1 MPKREQDWFG
11 GEDAMGRIRNRLKSE
26 RGASITWALLI
37 FMVCA
42 VVGSAVLV
50 AGTASAGRISKL
62 AKNEQRYYSV
72 TSAVGLLRDVLE
84 GDITTTRTDDAS
96 DPIVYDPY
104 DDKVKMVIV
113 NEMMD
118 WIGSNQSFWEKDDIA
133 IENPL
138 EISLGITGNG
148 NEISSVVSGTTG
160 SITLYPDGSIIADI
174 SKDGFAMRLS
184 FDLERSFT
192 PDPDS
197 KTDTFRWVLREAR
210 TVESKD
216 K

>member
-1 MPKREQDWFG
+1 MNVIKKK
-11 GEDAMGRIRNRLKSE
+11 LKSE

-50 AGTASAGRISKL
+50 AGTASAGRMSKL

-72 TSAVGLLRDVLE
+72 TSAVGLLRDVLQE
-84 GDITTTRTDDAS
+84 EITTMRMDDAS
-96 DPIVYDPY
+96 SPISYDPSNN
-104 DDKVKMVIV
+104 KVKMALV

-138 EISLGITGNG
+138 EIPLGITGNG
-148 NEISSVVSGTTG
+148 NEISGVVSGTTG

-192 PDPDS
+192 PSTDK